1 MYAISRSANKTF
13 LARHLLDD
21 YSDGKMEFLKGE
33 QLEQIQDKF
42 YELNFPNV
50 RNFVVSF
57 KHCLGGGYIDSIL
70 ELQSKSQYDYIQKC
84 YFPRQVLGQKLFIF
98 KMYINGVGSGVSPLT

>member
-33 QLEQIQDKF
+33 
-42 YELNFPNV
+42 
-50 RNFVVSF
+50 
-57 KHCLGGGYIDSIL
+57 
-70 ELQSKSQYDYIQKC
+70 
-84 YFPRQVLGQKLFIF
+84 
-98 KMYINGVGSGVSPLT
+98 